1 MSRKRGT
8 LSETM
13 LHISL
18 IRRLLLLVGCL
29 VATAPHAEELRV
41 AVAAN
46 FKQTA
51 EELCEAFFEGRD
63 GRCLVT
69 PGASGLLY
77 GKVTQGAPYDVFLS
91 ADRERPERLEQEG
104 LAVAGTRF
112 TYAIGRLVLWR
123 PGLAASTEL
132 RALLTDGRIRDLA
145 IANPKTAPYGRAGL
159 ETLSAL
165 GIDAAAFRLVQADS
179 AGKVVQFVASG
190 AADAGFVSLAQ
201 VLQYEG
207 ASGRNLRDEYVH
219 VDPALHRPIEQQAVL
234 LAGAGEKHVAREFMA
249 FLASARGRVI
259 IESAGYLLPPG

>member
-29 VATAPHAEELRV
+29 AATPAHAAELRV

-145 IANPKTAPYGRAGL
+145 IANPKTAPYGRAAL

-201 VLQYEG
+201 VLQYEVT
-207 ASGRNLRDEYVH
+207 SGRSLRDEYVH